1 MRRRRGLIWALA
13 VLVLAAMLALPG
25 CKDPSREPE
34 PLPVTVDPAT
44 EAATTESE
52 PDPATDPSPA
62 TEQSATTAE
71 PATSPDPEPAPEPEP
86 EPEREQ
92 PGVPV
97 EEGEYYYD
105 LEHVASYLVTFGELP
120 PNYVTKREA
129 EDAGWEGGSVEDYIE
144 DAAIGGNV
152 FRNRER
158 MLPTARGRTY
168 YECDIDTHGRRSR
181 GARRLIY
188 SDDGLLYYTSDHYES
203 FQEVHVGNGK
213 VTVG

>member
-34 PLPVTVDPAT
+34 PLPVTVEPAT

-62 TEQSATTAE
+62 TEQPASTVD
-71 PATSPDPEPAPEPEP
+71 PATSPDPEPAPEP